1 MPEVSNQPVVPGS
14 AALHANIGEPENA
27 GSAPPVTRAG
37 PVSARNG
44 IRRTASLPALGRAA
58 DAGNGP
64 DGSGAQPGA
73 ENAGGA
79 RDGRGLNGLPALAHR
94 PDPADHPPR
103 NNKEMKQR
111 FSGPDDKDNDY
122 LQGRRELMAK
132 ENDIK
137 LEVARMDAQK
147 KMVEEIAKAIKD
159 LGKAF
164 SNHHGH

>member
-1 MPEVSNQPVVPGS
+1 MPEISNQAVAPGP
-14 AALHANIGEPENA
+14 AGLHANLGEPENA
-27 GSAPPVTRAG
+27 VSAHTIPRAPPT
-37 PVSARNG
+37 SARSG
-44 IRRTASLPALGRAA
+44 IRRSASLPMLGRAA
-58 DAGNGP
+58 DAG
-64 DGSGAQPGA
+64 DGLGGGGAQPGA
-73 ENAGGA
+73 EKAGGA

-94 PDPADHPPR
+94 PDPADQPPR

-147 KMVEEIAKAIKD
+147 KMVEEFAKAIKD